1 MGGVAMSTDDRMSK
15 PKKIRVSAI
24 ACIISSIIALVATGT
39 LFDKVLWFVELSGFA
54 LIVIW
59 TIW

>member
-1 MGGVAMSTDDRMSK
+1 MSTDDRMSK
-15 PKKIRVSAI
+15 QKKIRVSAI
-24 ACIISSIIALVATGT
+24 ACICSSIIALVATGT
-39 LFDKVLWFVELSGFA
+39 LLDKALWFIELSGFS